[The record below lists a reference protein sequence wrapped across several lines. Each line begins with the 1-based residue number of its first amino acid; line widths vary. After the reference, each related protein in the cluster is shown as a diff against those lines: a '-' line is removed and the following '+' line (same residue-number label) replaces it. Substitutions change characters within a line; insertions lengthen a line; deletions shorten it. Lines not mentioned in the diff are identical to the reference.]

1 MMIKVHPEGYDGI
14 VSDIL
19 LNGRNAQS
27 KLGKYM
33 YIYIFQYKMGM
44 KY

>member
-1 MMIKVHPEGYDGI
+1 MIEVHPEGCDGI

-27 KLGKYM
+27 TLGKY
-33 YIYIFQYKMGM
+33 IGIDIFQYKMGM